1 MSRREPRCDHRVGG
15 SHAFRLGNMLRMT
28 RPAGPLPPTRLEW
41 RILLLLSMAASLAAC
56 SGGFKPQNFAN
67 PEALFRA
74 SLIEYEGKHWENAQL
89 GFERLTNDLSAR
101 DPLLA
106 PAIFYLA
113 LSHEKRGELLLAAQA
128 FQRVTDG
135 FPDDSLAPTSMLG
148 VGRSYQKLWRRPS
161 LDPEN
166 GQKAVS
172 ILRALLSS
180 YPDSK
185 EIADAQARILQLDE
199 WFADK
204 DYLTGVHYQ
213 RVRKSIDPAIIYF
226 KDVVTTYPNTKAA
239 RLSWLRLHE
248 LYTKIRWKEDAA
260 ETCAAMWKAYPG
272 DADVKLVCGAPT
284 ADKAVATPAK
294 TPPDTVTSPVAYAR
308 PGPR

>member
-1 MSRREPRCDHRVGG
+1 
-15 SHAFRLGNMLRMT
+15 MLF
-28 RPAGPLPPTRLEW
+28 
-41 RILLLLSMAASLAAC
+41 LLSVAATLAAC
-56 SGGFKPQNFAN
+56 GKGFKPQDYAN

-74 SLIEYEGKHWENAQL
+74 SLLEYQRKNWDNAQV

-106 PAIFYLA
+106 PAYYYLA
-113 LSHEKRGELLLAAQA
+113 LAHENRGEFLLAAQA

-135 FPDDSLAPTSMLG
+135 FPDDTLAAGSMLG
-148 VGRSYQKLWRRPS
+148 VGRAYQRLWRRPN

-166 GQKAVS
+166 GQKSVS

-185 EIADAQARILQLDE
+185 KETEDAKLRIGQLEE
-199 WFADK
+199 WFAEK
-204 DYLTGVHYQ
+204 DYLTGVHYV
-213 RVRKSIDPAIIYF
+213 RVRGAIDPAIIYF
-226 KDVVTTYPNTKAA
+226 KDVVTTYPSTKAA

-248 LYTKIRWKEDAA
+248 LYTKIRWKDDAA
-260 ETCAAMWKAYPG
+260 ETCTAMWKAYPA
-272 DADVKLVCGAPT
+272 DPDVKLACGAPQ
-284 ADKAVATPAK
+284 AEKAVATPAK
-294 TPPDTVTSPVAYAR
+294 TPPDTVKSPDAYAR

>member
-1 MSRREPRCDHRVGG
+1 MSRSEICPTIRVE
-15 SHAFRLGNMLRMT
+15 FRVL
-28 RPAGPLPPTRLEW
+28 
-41 RILLLLSMAASLAAC
+41 ILLSMAITIASC

-74 SLIEYEGKHWENAQL
+74 SLFEFEQKNWENAQL
-89 GFERLTNDLSAR
+89 GFERLSNDLSAR

-106 PAIFYLA
+106 PAYYYLA
-113 LSHEKRGELLLAAQA
+113 LSHEHRKEYLLAAQA

-135 FPDDSLAPTSMLG
+135 FPDDTLAPSAMLG
-148 VGRSYQKLWRRPS
+148 IGRSYQAMWRRPT
-161 LDPEN
+161 LDPEY

-172 ILRALLSS
+172 VLRALLSS
-180 YPDSK
+180 YPDAK
-185 EIADAQARILQLDE
+185 ETAEAKKRIADLEE
-199 WFADK
+199 WFAEK
-204 DYLTGVHYQ
+204 DYLTGVHYM
-213 RVRKSIDPAIIYF
+213 RVRRTVDPAIIYF

-260 ETCAAMWKAYPG
+260 ETCTAMWTAYPG
-272 DADVKLVCGAPT
+272 DDEVQKACGAQPKDT
-284 ADKAVATPAK
+284 TVATPS
-294 TPPDTVTSPVAYAR
+294 TIPPVAVRTPLAFAR

>member
-1 MSRREPRCDHRVGG
+1 MSRSDLRSPRI
-15 SHAFRLGNMLRMT
+15 
-28 RPAGPLPPTRLEW
+28 EW
-41 RILLLLSMAASLAAC
+41 RVLILLSMAATLAAC
-56 SGGFKPQNFAN
+56 SGGFRPQNYAN

-74 SLIEYEGKHWENAQL
+74 SLMEYEQKHWENAQL

-106 PAIFYLA
+106 PAFFYLA
-113 LSHEKRGELLLAAQA
+113 MSHERRGELLLAAQA

-135 FPDDSLAPTSMLG
+135 FPDDTLAPTAMLG

-172 ILRALLSS
+172 LLRALLSS
-180 YPDSK
+180 YPEAK
-185 EIADAQARILQLDE
+185 ETEEAKARIAQLEE
-199 WFADK
+199 WFAEK
-204 DYLTGVHYQ
+204 DYLTGVHYV
-213 RVRKSIDPAIIYF
+213 RVRRAIDPAIIYF

-239 RLSWLRLHE
+239 RLSWLKLHE
-248 LYTKIRWKEDAA
+248 LYEKIRWKDDAA
-260 ETCAAMWKAYPG
+260 ETCTAMWKAYPG
-272 DADVKLVCGAPT
+272 DPEVKAACGPPVAEKT
-284 ADKAVATPAK
+284 VATPS
-294 TPPDTVTSPVAYAR
+294 TVPPDTVDTPVGYAR

>member
-1 MSRREPRCDHRVGG
+1 MSRPDPRSLRV
-15 SHAFRLGNMLRMT
+15 
-28 RPAGPLPPTRLEW
+28 EW
-41 RILLLLSMAASLAAC
+41 RVLILLSIAATLAAC
-56 SGGFKPQNFAN
+56 SGGFRPQNFAN

-74 SLIEYEGKHWENAQL
+74 SLIEYERKNWENAQI

-106 PAIFYLA
+106 PAFFYLA
-113 LSHEKRGELLLAAQA
+113 MSHEQRGELLLAAQA

-135 FPDDSLAPTSMLG
+135 FPDDTLAPTSMLG
-148 VGRSYQKLWRRPS
+148 VGRSYQKLWRRPA

-180 YPDSK
+180 YPDAK
-185 EIADAQARILQLDE
+185 ETQDAKARIAQLEE
-199 WFADK
+199 WFAEK
-204 DYLTGVHYQ
+204 DYLTGVHYV
-213 RVRKSIDPAIIYF
+213 RVRRAIDPAIIYF

-239 RLSWLRLHE
+239 RLSWLKLHE
-248 LYTKIRWKEDAA
+248 LYVKIRWKDDAA
-260 ETCAAMWKAYPG
+260 ETCTAMWKAYPG
-272 DADVKLVCGAPT
+272 DADVKAACGAQT
-284 ADKAVATPAK
+284 ADKAVATPA
-294 TPPDTVTSPVAYAR
+294 TAPPDTVPSPVGYAR